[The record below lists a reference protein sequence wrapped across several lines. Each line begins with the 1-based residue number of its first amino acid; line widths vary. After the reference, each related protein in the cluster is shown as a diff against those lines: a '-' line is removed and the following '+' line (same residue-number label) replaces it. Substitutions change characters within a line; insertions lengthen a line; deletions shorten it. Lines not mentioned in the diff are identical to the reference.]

1 MFYIHIYFAWPK
13 WEFCMDTAG
22 YNAGLDIYADSILW
36 ILSLALHMSLSVF
49 LPFLS
54 LPLSLDRWI
63 ALMPQS
69 VVFCSVELA
78 CLHLDCSVLIVALS
92 FFFSLLCLF
101 WPFNCLRWWYCMV
114 WLCMNVVPWL
124 FSFTV
129 GMFKTIWHLNLLL
142 YVQTFVLIYICIV
155 RIALNEC
162 PNMNCNDNK
171 RYPLSNMI
179 QSIGNAC
186 GHWKLL
192 WTKLFFSFEL

>member
-1 MFYIHIYFAWPK
+1 MNSFVSSSYVSL
-13 WEFCMDTAG
+13 C
-22 YNAGLDIYADSILW
+22 LSS
-36 ILSLALHMSLSVF
+36 LSLSSSLTRSLNRSHATVSCF
-49 LPFLS
+49 LFGWTRLS
-54 LPLSLDRWI
+54 AFRLFRSHRRVI
-63 ALMPQS
+63 
-69 VVFCSVELA
+69 
-78 CLHLDCSVLIVALS
+78 
-92 FFFSLLCLF
+92 FFFFLLLCLF

-129 GMFKTIWHLNLLL
+129 GMLKTIWHLNLLL

-179 QSIGNAC
+179 QSTGNAC